1 MVNHF
6 PLKAGPRKAMKQR
19 IYKPIVPNMSA
30 RKQTR
35 KANITIPATI
45 PDKIKTL
52 FLGA

>member
-1 MVNHF
+1 MVYYF
-6 PLKAGPRKAMKQR
+6 PLKIGPRKAIVHKR
-19 IYKPIVPNMSA
+19 YKPIVPNMSA

-45 PDKIKTL
+45 TDKIKTL